1 MNITKEMVYTTIN
14 NEKPYFY
21 DADALASALNIDS
34 IEDRVN
40 LLQCIHD
47 LTNEY
52 RLFESK
58 KLKYATDIQKGYKI
72 GTFIYKTNRY
82 GFIDTDDGN
91 HYYVRLEDITAFDQD
106 KVLYEVIDKDDG
118 EAKIIGIKEH
128 TIKTLVGTIVVKI
141 RNGRKTYIPVLH
153 HYDIH
158 GQIKDMDQCGFDQD
172 MYVVFTIES
181 YDPFILSIDNVIGP
195 VHAPFMDYMALATSY
210 GVFPQYPLDG
220 QTEAM
225 KMASMPI
232 QVDTVHQDFRGLTTF
247 TIDGDDAKDFDD
259 ALSLIKEDDGY
270 TVVVSIADVANYVR
284 YGSPLDKAAYD
295 RSTSIYL
302 PGMVIP
308 MLPEVLSNG
317 ACSLNPNQDRYA
329 ISVCLHYDFD
339 GNTKGYDI
347 HLSVIQS
354 KYRLTYG
361 NTNAF
366 FDDPNHPLE
375 PYDKIGDDLLNLKG
389 LSEKIHR
396 NRYLNGGIEFDTT
409 ELQIAV
415 DRNGHPIGITT
426 RHDGIAEG
434 LIEDFMIEANVAVA
448 SYLHDHGIPGLYR
461 IHEGIDSDRL
471 IQFND
476 LANLIYMPLPKNL
489 DLMDSLTVA
498 NYLKQCKDD
507 DYYPILNS
515 RLLRTM
521 KKARYSETCS
531 PHYGLGLTTYC
542 HFTSPI
548 RRYPDLFVHRMLHYF
563 VFHDQTND
571 EMAYSSMMEK
581 ALHTSDRELRAVQIE
596 REAIDLKC
604 CEYMKKSIGK
614 TMEATVESIT
624 SSGMFVTTNESID
637 VFIPYKLSNAYWKS
651 EYPFVMAKSEYGQ
664 TIMLM
669 DTITIRIDSIDT
681 IENRIIATIVDGK
694 TMIKPR
700 RNHPKH
706 SKPRKKEKHHGST
719 RRRKS

>member
-1 MNITKEMVYTTIN
+1 MNIIKEMVYTTIN
-14 NEKPYFY
+14 NEKPYTY
-21 DADALASALNIDS
+21 DADALASALHIDS

-58 KLKYATDIQKGYKI
+58 KLKYATDRQRGYKI
-72 GTFIYKTNRY
+72 GTFSYKTNRY

-91 HYYVRLEDITAFDQD
+91 HYYVRLDDIQVFDQD
-106 KVLYEVIDKDDG
+106 KVIYKVTDKVNG
-118 EAKIIGIKEH
+118 EATIIGIKEH
-128 TIKTLVGTIVVKI
+128 TIKTMVGTILVKI
-141 RNGRKTYIPVLH
+141 RNGRKTYIPVLR

-158 GQIKDMDQCGFDQD
+158 GQIKGIESCGFDQD

-181 YDPFILSIDNVIGP
+181 YDPFILSIGSVIGP
-195 VHAPFMDYMALATSY
+195 THAPFMDYMALAMDH
-210 GVFPQYPLDG
+210 GIFPEYPLDG
-220 QTEAM
+220 EREAM
-225 KMASMPI
+225 KMASLPI
-232 QVDTVHQDFRGLTTF
+232 QVDTIHQDLRGLTTF

-259 ALSLIKEDDGY
+259 ALSLIKEEDGY
-270 TVVVSIADVANYVR
+270 TVVVSIADVSHYVR

-295 RSTSIYL
+295 RGTSIYL

-317 ACSLNPNQDRYA
+317 SCSLNPNQDRYA
-329 ISVCLHYDFD
+329 ISVCLHYDLN
-339 GNTKGYDI
+339 GHTKGYDI
-347 HLSVIQS
+347 HLSVVQS
-354 KYRLTYG
+354 KYRLNYG
-361 NTNAF
+361 QANAF
-366 FDDPNHPLE
+366 FDDPLHPLH
-375 PYDKIGDDLLNLKG
+375 PYDKIGDDLMILKD

-396 NRYLNGGIEFDTT
+396 NRYANGGIEFDTT
-409 ELQIAV
+409 ELAITV

-426 RHDGIAEG
+426 RNDGIAEG

-448 SYLHDHGIPGLYR
+448 SYLVDHNIPGLYR

-476 LANLIYMPLPKNL
+476 LANLIYMPLPNNL

-498 NYLKQCKDD
+498 NYLKQCKSDE
-507 DYYPILNS
+507 YYPIINS

-521 KKARYSETCS
+521 KKARYSEICS

-563 VFHDQTND
+563 VFHDQTID
-571 EMAYSSMMEK
+571 QMAYSSMMEK
-581 ALHTSDRELRAVQIE
+581 VMHTSDCELKAVQIE
-596 REAIDLKC
+596 REAVDLKC
-604 CEYMKKSIGK
+604 CEYMRPYIGK
-614 TMEATVESIT
+614 TMHATVQSIT
-624 SSGMFVTTNESID
+624 GSGMFVTTKGFID
-637 VFIPYKLSNAYWKS
+637 VFVPYKLSHAYWYS
-651 EYPFVMAKSEYGQ
+651 GYPFVNAENEYGE

-681 IENRIIATIVDGK
+681 YENRIIATMVDGQ
-694 TMIKPR
+694 TITKPK
-700 RNHPKH
+700 RNRPKR
-706 SKPRKKEKHHGST
+706 SKPRKKEKKHGSAH
-719 RRRKS
+719 RRKS